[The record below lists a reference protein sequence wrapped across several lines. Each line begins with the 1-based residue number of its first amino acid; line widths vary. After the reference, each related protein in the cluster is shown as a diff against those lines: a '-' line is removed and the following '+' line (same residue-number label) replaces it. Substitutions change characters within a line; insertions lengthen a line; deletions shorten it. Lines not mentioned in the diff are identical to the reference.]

1 MEGNEVKDKKA
12 LKIINI
18 IVSIIFS
25 IFIVFEIFI
34 FISYFAKKNNTIYL
48 CGGLPYIALYSDDE
62 YNFED
67 GDLVITYKEQLFN
80 DKVVLKHD
88 KNNITVILTGEQF
101 KLNKNK
107 ENASNIFSVKIHWL
121 GKFILFMRELYVV
134 LVTIIIVAAIY
145 LIMFV
150 LRSQSNN
157 EYTEQYKKTRIIKDV
172 AILVFIICTY
182 IDIFLIGKIDY
193 KFTKDEK
200 NIYGMNAIQDKNTVE
215 NNLTNDIGNT
225 IENVDNNVNN
235 SITIKNNINGSNVNN
250 NRNNNNNGKD
260 NSSNSGSNGDS
271 NDDIVDTGINFEVT
285 ENSKSWSQIENLG
298 IFKDE
303 FLKSNKIYPGISG
316 KYEFKVENKS
326 DFYINYKINM
336 EVLSNYNVNLKYKI
350 IKNGEYINNE
360 YKYINEINIPNYDIA
375 NGSKD
380 TYIIEWKWIDND
392 SADTLAGQNAD
403 LVKYSL
409 KISISGSQK

>member
-25 IFIVFEIFI
+25 IFIIFEIFI

-48 CGGLPYIALYSDDE
+48 CGGSPYIALYSDDE

-121 GKFILFMRELYVV
+121 GKFILFMRELYAV
-134 LVTIIIVAAIY
+134 LVTIIIVSAIY
-145 LIMFV
+145 LIMFI
-150 LRSQSNN
+150 LRFQSNN
-157 EYTEQYKKTRIIKDV
+157 EYTKQYKTIRIIKDV
-172 AILVFIICTY
+172 IILAFIICSY

-193 KFTKDEK
+193 KFAKDEK
-200 NIYGMNAIQDKNTVE
+200 NIYGMNTIQEQNTIE
-215 NNLTNDIGNT
+215 NNFTNDIGNT
-225 IENVDNNVNN
+225 TENVENNVNN
-235 SITIKNNINGSNVNN
+235 LNIVKNNINGSNVNN
-250 NRNNNNNGKD
+250 NRNNNNDSKD
-260 NSSNSGSNGDS
+260 NSSN
-271 NDDIVDTGINFEVT
+271 DDIIDTGINFEVT

-298 IFKDE
+298 IFKNE

-350 IKNGEYINNE
+350 IKNGEYLNTE
-360 YKYINEINIPNYDIA
+360 YKYINEINIPNYDLA

>member
-1 MEGNEVKDKKA
+1 M
-12 LKIINI
+12 
-18 IVSIIFS
+18 
-25 IFIVFEIFI
+25 
-34 FISYFAKKNNTIYL
+34 

-121 GKFILFMRELYVV
+121 GKFILFMRELYAV
-134 LVTIIIVAAIY
+134 LVTIIIVLAIY
-145 LIMFV
+145 LIMFI
-150 LRSQSNN
+150 LRFQSNN
-157 EYTEQYKKTRIIKDV
+157 EYTKQYKTIRIIKDV
-172 AILVFIICTY
+172 IILAFIICAY

-193 KFTKDEK
+193 KFAKDEK
-200 NIYGMNAIQDKNTVE
+200 NIYGMNTIQEQNTIE
-215 NNLTNDIGNT
+215 NNFTNDIGNT
-225 IENVDNNVNN
+225 TENVENNVNN
-235 SITIKNNINGSNVNN
+235 SNIVKNNINGSNVNN
-250 NRNNNNNGKD
+250 NRNNNNDSKD
-260 NSSNSGSNGDS
+260 NSSN
-271 NDDIVDTGINFEVT
+271 DDIIDTGINFEVT

-298 IFKDE
+298 IFKNE

-350 IKNGEYINNE
+350 IKNGEYLNTE
-360 YKYINEINIPNYDIA
+360 YKYINEINIPNYDLA

-392 SADTLAGQNAD
+392 SADTLAGQNAE

-409 KISISGSQK
+409 KISITGSQK

>member
-12 LKIINI
+12 LKIMNI
-18 IVSIIFS
+18 IVSIVFS
-25 IFIVFEIFI
+25 IFIIFEIFI

-67 GDLVITYKEQLFN
+67 GDLVITCKEQLFN
-80 DKVVLKHD
+80 DKVVLKHE

-134 LVTIIIVAAIY
+134 LVTIIIVATIY

-172 AILVFIICTY
+172 AILMFIICTY

-200 NIYGMNAIQDKNTVE
+200 NIYGMNAIQDQNTVE

-235 SITIKNNINGSNVNN
+235 SITIKNNINGSNINN

-336 EVLSNYNVNLKYKI
+336 EVSSNYNVNLKYKI

-403 LVKYSL
+403 LVKYGL